1 MDTVLGEDKDAA
13 PETFESLET
22 DDSIAR
28 DTSTANEFSS
38 VDSASRQAL
47 WKQLMSVIG
56 MDVMNMRL
64 SLPIWLFEPTTAL
77 TRMCETF
84 EFSELLDRAAKESDP
99 VLRDAL
105 VAAFVIS
112 AFAHTERV
120 RKPFNPVLGE
130 STSPPTIPTPDN
142 NFPRHHTDLRPSSR
156 AFCHFEHLFTAHHL
170 SH

>member
-1 MDTVLGEDKDAA
+1 MESKKVTGDDAGNGSTWGGWLSSMANSAMYTVLGENQA
-13 PETFESLET
+13 PDTFEALET
-22 DDSIAR
+22 NDSVGR
-28 DTSTANEFSS
+28 ESPTANEFSE

-84 EFSELLDRAAKESDP
+84 EFSELLDRAAKENDP

-130 STSPPTIPTPDN
+130 SMFCIPSTSSNGT
-142 NFPRHHTDLRPSSR
+142 
-156 AFCHFEHLFTAHHL
+156 
-170 SH
+170 

>member
-1 MDTVLGEDKDAA
+1 MDPKKDAGQDAGREKTWGGWLSSMANSAIDSVLGESQA
-13 PETFESLET
+13 PETFEALET
-22 DDSIAR
+22 NDSIGR
-28 DTSTANEFSS
+28 ESPTANEFSE

-47 WKQLMSVIG
+47 WKQLVSVIG

-84 EFSELLDRAAKESDP
+84 EFSELLDRAAKEKDP

-130 STSPPTIPTPDN
+130 SMFRMSSP
-142 NFPRHHTDLRPSSR
+142 
-156 AFCHFEHLFTAHHL
+156 
-170 SH
+170 